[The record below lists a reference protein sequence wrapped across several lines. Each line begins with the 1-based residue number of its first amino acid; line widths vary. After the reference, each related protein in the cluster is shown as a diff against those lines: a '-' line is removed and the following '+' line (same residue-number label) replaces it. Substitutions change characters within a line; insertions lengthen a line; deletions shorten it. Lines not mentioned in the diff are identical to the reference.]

1 MRRTLQKNHRAPA
14 GLTRAGGVPLLAA
27 VLLVT
32 AARTLPAAE
41 TPPPPPSA
49 EAALFSPGQEQE
61 ILRGVK
67 ERIRESERQSL
78 PGSYREHRVSIDF
91 EGSGETGRRTEEVYR
106 IVRHR
111 SHQVYI
117 QEMVNGRRLPPEELA
132 KQEERQRRELDEDA
146 AKPSGRERIET
157 IYLTPLLERYA
168 LKIAGRE
175 ILDGRPALK
184 IRVDPLPGM
193 FKDGK
198 IALRILERMAG
209 WAWVAEDS
217 LELLRVDVANV
228 SPISIGFGLAARV
241 SLLQG
246 SYRRKAYPGGA
257 WFADDLTIRVK
268 ARIFLFKTINRLSK
282 STFFDVVF
290 PDPGGTPPPSP

>member
-1 MRRTLQKNHRAPA
+1 MRRTLQKSRRVPA
-14 GLTRAGGVPLLAA
+14 GLTRAGAVPLLAA

-41 TPPPPPSA
+41 TPPPPA
-49 EAALFSPGQEQE
+49 TETALFTPEQEQE
-61 ILRGVK
+61 ILRRVK
-67 ERIRESERQSL
+67 ECIRESERQTL
-78 PGSYREHRVSIDF
+78 PGSYREHRVSTDF
-91 EGSGETGRRTEEVYR
+91 EGSGEAGRRTEEVYR
-106 IVRHR
+106 IIRYR
-111 SHQVYI
+111 SHQIYI
-117 QEMVNGRRLPPEELA
+117 QEMVNGRRLPAEELA

-146 AKPSGRERIET
+146 AKPSGRERIEA

-168 LKIAGRE
+168 LRIAGRE
-175 ILDGRPALK
+175 VLEGRPALK

-198 IALRILERMAG
+198 IAMRILEKMAG
-209 WAWVAEDS
+209 WAWVAEDN

-268 ARIFLFKTINRLSK
+268 ARIFLFKIINRLSQ

-290 PDPGGTPPPSP
+290 PDGNTGR

>member
-1 MRRTLQKNHRAPA
+1 MRRTLQRIRRDLA
-14 GLTRAGGVPLLAA
+14 GVTRTVGVPLLAA
-27 VLLVT
+27 ALLL
-32 AARTLPAAE
+32 AAVRPLPAGE
-41 TPPPPPSA
+41 TPAPPPSPDT
-49 EAALFSPGQEQE
+49 ALFSPEREQE

-78 PGSYREHRVSIDF
+78 PLSYREHRVSTDF
-91 EGSGETGRRTEEVYR
+91 EGSGESGRRTEEIYR

-111 SHQVYI
+111 GHQVYI
-117 QEMVNGRRLPPEELA
+117 QEMANGRRLPAEELA

-175 ILDGRPALK
+175 VLEGRPALK

-193 FKDGK
+193 FKDGR
-198 IALRILERMAG
+198 IALRILEKMAG
-209 WAWVAEDS
+209 WAWVAEDT
-217 LELLRVDVANV
+217 LELLRIDVANI

-246 SYRRKAYPGGA
+246 SYRRKPYPGGA
-257 WFADDLTIRVK
+257 WFAEALTIRVK
-268 ARIFLFKTINRLSK
+268 ARIFLFKTLNRLSE
-282 STFFDVVF
+282 STFFDVIF
-290 PDPGGTPPPSP
+290 PDPGGAAPPSP